1 MIDIKYKSMNPLLS
15 SLGRRLQ
22 EDEGFQYKMYGLL
35 EVGGFNNKY
44 FFPTKVTN
52 LLFLKFCYLR
62 FSFGDFTIDLRN
74 LLKEIVLRRFNIVPF
89 GRTILRCRGDGL
101 NLGLVPCSLLN

>member
-22 EDEGFQYKMYGLL
+22 EDEGFQYKIYGLL

-44 FFPTKVTN
+44 FSPEK
-52 LLFLKFCYLR
+52 
-62 FSFGDFTIDLRN
+62 
-74 LLKEIVLRRFNIVPF
+74 
-89 GRTILRCRGDGL
+89 
-101 NLGLVPCSLLN
+101 